1 MQLPKQCKKYIKLNE
16 ASRNIKYG
24 KGSNCDA
31 RGRST
36 KINGSTKQ
44 WYRFFKPAGTR
55 IPDSPP
61 SILGNKCGTHATGW
75 LLGGH
80 PQKVGQVVSRRVF
93 WSYLGKISWGRRT
106 SVQVKVAHCGSFFVY
121 QLPSAPGCSY
131 RYCATNKGT

>member
-16 ASRNIKYG
+16 ASRNINYG
-24 KGSNCDA
+24 SGGNCDA
-31 RGRST
+31 KGRST

-55 IPDSPP
+55 IPDHPP
-61 SILGNKCGTHATGW
+61 SLNGNKCGTHATGW
-75 LLGGH
+75 LQGGH
-80 PQKVGQVVSRRVF
+80 PRKAGEVVSRRVCF
-93 WSYLGKISWGRRT
+93 SYAGWKCYGR

-121 QLPSAPGCSY
+121 QLPSIPYCSY

>member
-31 RGRST
+31 KGRST
-36 KINGSTKQ
+36 KINGSARQ

-55 IPDSPP
+55 IPDRPP
-61 SILGNKCGTHATGW
+61 SLNGNKCGTHATGW
-75 LLGGH
+75 LQGGH
-80 PQKVGQVVSRRVF
+80 PESVGQVVSRRICF
-93 WSYLGKISWGRRT
+93 SNAGEKCWSKSYC
-106 SVQVKVAHCGSFFVY
+106 QVANCGSFFVY
-121 QLPSAPGCSY
+121 QLPSAPSCSF